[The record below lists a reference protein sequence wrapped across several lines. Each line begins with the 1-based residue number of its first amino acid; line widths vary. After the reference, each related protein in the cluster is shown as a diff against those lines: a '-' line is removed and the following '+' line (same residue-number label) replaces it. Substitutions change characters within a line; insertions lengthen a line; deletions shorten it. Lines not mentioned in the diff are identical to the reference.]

1 MMQST
6 NTLLL
11 ALSHSFNLIIYCLSS
26 KTFRKSVCSGMYRS
40 SPDPSSQGRLIENM
54 QVFGEEMRTMRTTLL
69 TIQQSMEK
77 TGESNSKK
85 DFKKK
90 WDAHPSIT
98 RDVKNDTM
106 PSQQRDVLPYLDLAV
121 VAPENNISSLN
132 VIVMNKNLCT
142 SCVTLNR

>member
-77 TGESNSKK
+77 RGESSSKK
-85 DFKKK
+85 DFKKE

-98 RDVKNDTM
+98 RNVKNDTM
-106 PSQQRDVLPYLDLAV
+106 TSQQRDVLPYLDLAV

-132 VIVMNKNLCT
+132 VILMNKNLCT